1 MPEVESPMLKISA
14 EPQTALSMVTR
25 PRYEVADIF
34 RLYGDDFRRQ
44 YPVSYQQHL
53 AMRDIMQCR
62 TAALGGHADACDGC
76 GVLRVSYNSCRNRH
90 CPKCGALAKA
100 EWLEQQKAHL
110 LPTHYFHVVFTID
123 HAFNPIARV
132 NQKLVYDLLF
142 RSAAATLK
150 AFGQQHL
157 GGEIGFTAIL
167 HTWGQTLSE
176 HPHLHCLVPGGALSA
191 DGKRWCSTSPDFL
204 FPIEA
209 LSAQFRDRFCAG
221 LRHLYCTGQLRFAGQ
236 SAMYAEETAFGQ
248 LVAGARAKKW
258 QVYAKPPFGD
268 AVQVLDYLG
277 RYVHRVAISNHR
289 ILEIGGGQVRFSYR
303 DYKDDGQEKEI
314 TLSAVE
320 FIRRFLQHVL
330 PRRFVRIR
338 HYGFLAPRYRRQKLA
353 RCRALLG
360 RYDERMTTPLSREEI
375 VSELLGL
382 APDRCPF
389 CEAGQFRPYQE
400 LPAHPARRR
409 WLAAVQR

>member
-1 MPEVESPMLKISA
+1 MLRISPEPITTQSA
-14 EPQTALSMVTR
+14 PR
-25 PRYEVADIF
+25 PRFEVAHIF
-34 RLYGDDFRRQ
+34 RLYGNDFRQQ

-132 NQKLVYDLLF
+132 NQKVVYDLLF

-150 AFGQQHL
+150 ACGQQHL

-167 HTWGQTLSE
+167 HTWGQTLHE

-191 DGKRWCSTSPDFL
+191 DGRRWRGTSPDFL

-221 LRHLYCTGQLRFAGQ
+221 MSDLYRSGQLRFAGQ
-236 SAMYAEETAFGQ
+236 SVASAEPDAFRR
-248 LVAGARAKKW
+248 LVAGTQAKKW
-258 QVYAKPPFGD
+258 QVYAKPPFAD
-268 AVQVLDYLG
+268 AAQVLDYLG

-289 ILEIGGGQVRFSYR
+289 ILAVGDGQVRFCYR
-303 DYKDDGQEKEI
+303 DYKADGAQKEM
-314 TLSAVE
+314 TLPAVA
-320 FIRRFLQHVL
+320 FMRRFLQHVL
-330 PRRFVRIR
+330 PPRFVRIR
-338 HYGFLAPRYRRQKLA
+338 HYGFLAPRYRGQKLA

-360 RYDERMTTPLSREEI
+360 RYAAGATTPRTREA
-375 VSELLGL
+375 LLVAFFGPD
-382 APDRCPF
+382 PDRCPF
-389 CEAGQFRPYQE
+389 CEVGQFRPYQE
-400 LPAHPARRR
+400 LTAHPGRRR
-409 WLAAVQR
+409 WQLAVQR